1 MIQTQSRKNPE
12 RVGEVGD
19 GHNVCTMRRKQ
30 RAKGEQRRGER
41 SRGAICGVMDR
52 VATEPPQPA
61 SQSELKCR
69 ADLNGFLASSSRV
82 VVMTALSG

>member
-30 RAKGEQRRGER
+30 RAKGEQRREEQGR
-41 SRGAICGVMDR
+41 HLRGNGPSGHG
-52 VATEPPQPA
+52 ATA
-61 SQSELKCR
+61 VTSSQSELKCR
-69 ADLNGFLASSSRV
+69 ADLNGF
-82 VVMTALSG
+82 